1 LKIAIFIKT
10 LPIIFIQDRMKNTI
24 PSQTASNGAIFT
36 LLCFLLLSF
45 SACGPTQEYDLI
57 LRNGTIV
64 DGTGQNAYTG
74 DVAIQRDTIAAVG
87 KLKRAVGREE
97 VDIAGLV
104 IAPGFINI
112 HSHAQTYALPTA
124 VNMLSQGVTTEI
136 INADGRSP
144 LDLNGQRQ
152 QMDSIGLALNV
163 GGMIG
168 FNSIWLASV
177 GLEDQRPTEAQIRE
191 MRGLVEAGLEAGAWG
206 VSAGLD
212 YVPGYY
218 ARTEEVIEVLRPF
231 ADWQVVFANHD
242 RLTPESNYSSI
253 AGMTETIEIGTASGL
268 IPLITHMKVQGWE
281 QGKADVILQRMAAAK
296 TSFEGGA
303 VADVYPY
310 LAGMTGL
317 ASLIIPSWAQAGGYA
332 KMIERFQD
340 PALRK
345 QIIEEAEQA
354 MELRFGGYAGVFL
367 LDSQREL
374 ADAMQEYGI
383 DSPGEA
389 VIRLLEEKNQGIIA
403 RFGQESD
410 LIAIMQH
417 PTASIACDCGASLS
431 ERGHPRGWGSFPK
444 VLGEYVREK
453 QALSLEAA
461 IYKMSGLPA
470 KTIGMT
476 DRGTLE
482 VGKAADIVVFNPET
496 VIDRATYQEPS
507 LMSEGIIHTLVN
519 GQFAWRDGDTT
530 GVQAGRALV
539 RAKPF

>member
-1 LKIAIFIKT
+1 
-10 LPIIFIQDRMKNTI
+10 MKNTAFKQI
-24 PSQTASNGAIFT
+24 EPNRAVFV
-36 LLCFLLLSF
+36 LLLFVIFLS
-45 SACGPTQEYDLI
+45 SACDPTQEYDFI
-57 LRNGTIV
+57 FRNGTIV
-64 DGTGQNAYTG
+64 DGTGKAAYVG
-74 DVAIQRDTIAAVG
+74 DVAIDGETIMAVG
-87 KLKRAVGREE
+87 KLKRAIGKEE
-97 VDIAGLV
+97 LDITGLV

-112 HSHAQTYALPTA
+112 HSHASPDALPTA
-124 VNMLSQGVTTEI
+124 INMLSQGVTTEI
-136 INADGRSP
+136 MNADGRSP
-144 LDLNGQRQ
+144 LDITEQMRQ
-152 QMDSIGLALNV
+152 LDSAGLALNV
-163 GGMIG
+163 GGFIG
-168 FNSIWLASV
+168 FNSVWEASV
-177 GLEDQRPTEAQIRE
+177 GLDDQRPTDAQIQE
-191 MRGLVEAGLEAGAWG
+191 MQGLIEKGLEAGAWG

-218 ARTEEVIEVLRPF
+218 AKTEEVIEVLQPF
-231 ADWQVVFANHD
+231 ADWKVVFSNHD
-242 RLTPESNYSSI
+242 RLTPESQFSSI
-253 AGMTETIEIGTASGL
+253 AGMTETIDIGTASGL

-281 QGKADVILQRMAAAK
+281 QGKVNTILERMAAAK
-296 TSFEGGA
+296 TGFDGGA

-317 ASLIIPSWAQAGGYA
+317 ASLIIPSWAQAGGYEV
-332 KMIERFQD
+332 MVERFKD
-340 PALRK
+340 PLLRAK
-345 QIIEEAEQA
+345 IIEEAEEA
-354 MELRFGGYAGVFL
+354 MKLRFGGSAGVFL

-374 ADAMQEYGI
+374 SDAMKEYGI

-403 RFGQESD
+403 RFGKESD

-417 PTASIACDCGASLS
+417 PTASIACDCGASIS

-453 QALSLEAA
+453 KALSVEDA

-482 VGKAADIVVFNPET
+482 AGKAADIVVFNPET
-496 VIDRATYQEPS
+496 VIDKATYQEPN

-519 GQFAWRDGDTT
+519 GQFAWRDGAATAMR
-530 GVQAGRALV
+530 AGKTLF